1 MSLTRTF
8 HTRNPYGYEP
18 TRITAFADAQPAG
31 SYTARLKGEVA
42 MCVREFGP
50 DDEYTQAARERLHD
64 HLMLTDPE
72 YRATQE
78 GQKA

>member
-1 MSLTRTF
+1 MSLTHTF

-18 TRITAFADAQPAG
+18 ARITAFADAQPAG

-42 MCVREFGP
+42 MWLRERGP
-50 DDEYTQAARERLHD
+50 DHEYTQAARERLHG

-72 YRATQE
+72 YRAAQE
-78 GQKA
+78 GAAA